1 MIVDCHMSLLNL
13 RRGCLL
19 ALAALLLGRTAL
31 GQEPQTFVF
40 AQMANGQGLTS
51 EIILQNYGGI
61 AQKGTIS
68 LFNGK
73 GERLEL
79 QLNGDSGSEFPF
91 EIPSSGVLKLET
103 GGVGDLQA
111 GYVVVQ
117 VEDPVS
123 FLTGSL
129 VFRLAG
135 SEVSVAGSPLSGGF
149 VAFVERGTNLDPGV
163 EGDTAVSMGVALANP
178 ATTPRTVVIRLLDAA
193 GGELAQA
200 EVVLDAGEHLAR
212 FIDEE
217 ALFKRFF
224 DSQPDLNEFQ
234 GSLLAT
240 SDDGDFALTTLRQ
253 RLPSGR
259 LSSLGSTAVG
269 AMIQRNAGW
278 QADVQFMVG
287 ELVRLHPDP
296 FRNVPEAEVR
306 EAAAQ
311 LQADIPGLTDLE
323 VNLRLDQLAA
333 LLRDGHTW
341 VIGFD
346 LSSQFPVRIVP
357 FAFAWFSDG
366 LFVVETLR
374 EHENLIGARLARV
387 GSTDTEEVLERLAT
401 LISYENEHWLR
412 HKSQN
417 LFSFVD
423 VHRFLGILPDGAT
436 ARLAF
441 ETGTGVVEQDY
452 QIIEVTSEA
461 QLGRL
466 DVVSVFAPSNPLPR
480 YLTGTESNYRFE
492 YLTQDR
498 TLYLQYNRAVPD
510 PELPFALFV
519 AQVFLTADVNLVDRF
534 VIDLRHNTGGNNDV
548 MNPLIEGLRAR
559 PSLTTPGK
567 LFALTSRTTFSAG
580 MFNAI
585 QLKQEFSAIL
595 AGEPTGGKPNS
606 FGSWRG
612 VFLPHS
618 GLQFRIATFLFNLLP
633 DSDPAT
639 LAPDM
644 LIPLTS
650 ADFFAYRD
658 PVLETILGGA

>member
-1 MIVDCHMSLLNL
+1 M

-40 AQMANGQGLTS
+40 AQMADGQGLTS

-68 LFNGK
+68 LFKGK
-73 GERLEL
+73 GERLDL

-103 GGVGDLQA
+103 GGVGDLQT

-149 VAFVERGTNLDPGV
+149 VAFVERGTNLDPGLD
-163 EGDTAVSMGVALANP
+163 GDTAVSMGVALANP

-193 GGELAQA
+193 GSELAQA

-217 ALFKRFF
+217 ALFKSFF
-224 DSQPDLNEFQ
+224 DSQPDLDEFQ

-240 SDDGDFALTTLRQ
+240 SEDGDFALTTLRQ

-278 QADVQFMVG
+278 QADVQFMLD

-296 FRNVPEAEVR
+296 FRNVSEAQFR
-306 EAAAQ
+306 QAAAQ
-311 LQADIPGLTDLE
+311 LQADIPGLTEWKVNRRLE
-323 VNLRLDQLAA
+323 QLAA
-333 LLRDGHTW
+333 LLRDGHTF
-341 VIGFD
+341 VDRFAF
-346 LSSQFPVRIVP
+346 FPLRIVP
-357 FAFAWFSDG
+357 FVFVWFSDG

-374 EHENLIGARLARV
+374 QHENLIGARLARV
-387 GSTDTEEVLERLAT
+387 GSTDTEEVLERLST
-401 LISYENEHWLR
+401 LISHENEQWLR
-412 HKSQN
+412 HKSQP
-417 LFSFVD
+417 LFTVVDFLRFVE
-423 VHRFLGILPDGAT
+423 VLPAEGT

-441 ETGTGVVEQDY
+441 ETETGVVEQDY
-452 QIIEVTSEA
+452 EIIELTSEA
-461 QLGRL
+461 ELRAL
-466 DVVSVFAPSNPLPR
+466 DVVSALAPSNPLPR
-480 YLTGTESNYRFE
+480 YLTGTDSNYRFE
-492 YLTQDR
+492 YLAPER

-510 PELPFALFV
+510 AELPFSQFV
-519 AQVFLTADVNLVDRF
+519 AQVFATTAANPVDRF
-534 VIDLRHNTGGNNDV
+534 VIDLRHNTGGSREV
-548 MNPLIEGLRAR
+548 MHPLLEGLRVR
-559 PSLTTPGK
+559 PSLTAAGK
-567 LFALTSRTTFSAG
+567 LFVLTSKVTFSAA
-580 MFNAI
+580 MWNAI
-585 QLKQEFSAIL
+585 ELKQEFSAIL
-595 AGEPTGGKPNS
+595 AGEPTGGKPNHFS
-606 FGSWRG
+606 CWTG

-618 GLQFRIATFLFNLLP
+618 GLRFRISMVFHNLIP

-650 ADFFAYRD
+650 TDFFAYRD
-658 PVLETILGGA
+658 PVLETILGGG